1 MGVKVLFV
9 MFEVISISL
18 VEVDRETVHA
28 MSIDV
33 FVTVSLAGVDEGRA
47 EAKVHSSSAGAC
59 AAGAAGGGAVKLSRR
74 FVEAAGG
81 GAACD
86 DWN

>member
-1 MGVKVLFV
+1 MGENVLFV
-9 MFEVISISL
+9 ILDVISISL
-18 VEVDRETVHA
+18 FDVDRETVQEI
-28 MSIDV
+28 SIDV
-33 FVTVSLAGVDEGRA
+33 FVTVNFAGVEEGRA

-59 AAGAAGGGAVKLSRR
+59 AAGAGGGGAVKLSRR
-74 FVEAAGG
+74 FVNPGD